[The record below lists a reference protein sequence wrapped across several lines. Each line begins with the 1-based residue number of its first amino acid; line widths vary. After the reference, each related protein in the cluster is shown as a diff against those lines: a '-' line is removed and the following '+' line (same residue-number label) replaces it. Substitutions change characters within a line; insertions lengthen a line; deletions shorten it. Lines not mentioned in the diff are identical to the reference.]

1 MRMPQLLSGH
11 TMTPAGILRP
21 VSMQLSLKMDG
32 LSTASIVLDS
42 ESPDVA
48 IGAWVQIWAPNG
60 EMCVMYVKN
69 RKKDYVTGNL
79 TLTLEHTFGLLEEM
93 VVFGEV
99 TPETMSGTVGAT
111 TCSVFQAITYLLN
124 QQTETLFTMAAAD
137 CDFSDAQGWK
147 FTNSDIYSDL
157 NTLTDA
163 IQNCQWEFNQAS
175 LPWALKLKAW
185 PLASTMEM
193 RRNRNLETL
202 QITYDRSGM
211 YTRVYPTGK
220 NNLHIDSVNN
230 NVSYMDQNTGIYGVI
245 ANVITDSTINNA
257 GLLKAWAQK
266 QLARNSV
273 PKVSVSISGYELSQA
288 TGESLDKFI
297 IGRMCRIP
305 LPEYGETVMERMS
318 ELTWKDCIAQPEDVT
333 VTLANE
339 LKTITGVLNE
349 KARSGGGGSKKANTE
364 HDCELKEGEEK
375 IEEFD
380 NADIWINRDSVWAVC
395 GSYQVTTWVDEHGV
409 VHKKLMMKEGTS
421 MTFER
426 NHTEW
431 GIYDE
436 GNLTGGIMITKI
448 NDDHGNPIYSSRV
461 DLTGYVTTTMMESAF
476 QDIQQATIG
485 QLTVSGS
492 YFTFD
497 GYDVDW
503 KDQYILY
510 SLDYDNYHNYEVTDG
525 SSPHRARYATGGNGK
540 TIYYLGR

>member
-11 TMTPAGILRP
+11 TMAPAGILRP
-21 VSMQLSLKMDG
+21 VSMQLSLQVDG
-32 LSTASIVLDS
+32 QSTANIVLDS

-69 RKKDYVTGNL
+69 RRKDYITGNI
-79 TLTLEHTFGLLEEM
+79 TLTLEHTFNLLSGM

-99 TPETMSGTVGAT
+99 DAATMSGTVGAT
-111 TCSVFQAITYLLN
+111 TCSVSNAINYLLGC
-124 QQTETLFTMAAAD
+124 QTENLWTCD
-137 CDFSDAQGWK
+137 QCDFSDAQGWK
-147 FTNSDIYSDL
+147 FTNSDIFSDL
-157 NTLTDA
+157 NSLTDS
-163 IQNCQWEFNQAS
+163 ILDCQWEFDQTV
-175 LPWALKLKAW
+175 LPWKLRLKAW
-185 PLASTMEM
+185 PTGSGTMEM

-230 NVSYMDQNTGIYGVI
+230 NVPYIDQNTGTYGVI

-257 GLLKAWAQK
+257 GLLMAWAQK

-273 PKVSVSISGYELSQA
+273 PRVSVSISGYELSQA

-305 LPEYGETVMERMS
+305 LPEYGEPDVVERMS
-318 ELTWKDCIAQPEDVT
+318 ELSWRDCISQPEAVT

-476 QDIQQATIG
+476 QDIAQATIG

-492 YFTFD
+492 MFTFD

-503 KDQYILY
+503 KSQYILY
-510 SLDYDNYHNYEVTDG
+510 SLNYDSYHNYDTTDAG
-525 SSPHRARYATGGNGK
+525 NHRARYATGANGT
-540 TIYYLGR
+540 TIYYMGR